1 MTYLAKTSMEYLA
14 VSVATWE
21 ILLALVSVTSTFSLY
36 GSLYNLVHYAKN
48 VT

>member
-1 MTYLAKTSMEYLA
+1 MTYLAKNRVECLA
-14 VSVATWE
+14 VSIATWE
-21 ILLALVSVTSTFSLY
+21 ILLALMSVTSTFSPY